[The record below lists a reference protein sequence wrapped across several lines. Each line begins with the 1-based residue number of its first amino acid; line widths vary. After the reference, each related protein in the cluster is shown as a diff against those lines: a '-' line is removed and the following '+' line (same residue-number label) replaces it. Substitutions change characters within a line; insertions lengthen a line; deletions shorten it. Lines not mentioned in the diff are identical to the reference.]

1 MKGVEESTVARNER
15 PVSASR
21 TTLSQVMLPEDAN
34 ADANVHGGTIMKF
47 ADTAA
52 AVAAIR
58 HCRSRVVT
66 ARVDGMDFVAPVYVG
81 NLVHVLASVNMAGKT
96 SMEVGVRIEAE
107 NARTG
112 EVRHVASA
120 YFVYV
125 SLDDEGKPAPIPG
138 LISETAEDRR
148 RLEDATQRQ
157 KARAQ
162 ARRQPHRAQTPT
174 TE

>member
-1 MKGVEESTVARNER
+1 M
-15 PVSASR
+15 
-21 TTLSQVMLPEDAN
+21 SQVMLPEDAN

-81 NLVHVLASVNMAGKT
+81 DLVHVMASVNLAGR
-96 SMEVGVRIEAE
+96 SSLEVGVRIEAE
-107 NARTG
+107 KIRMG

-120 YFVYV
+120 YFVFV
-125 SLDDEGKPAPIPG
+125 ALDEEGQPTTVPI
-138 LISETAEDRR
+138 LIPETDEDRR
-148 RLEDATQRQ
+148 RLIDATHRQTARKEARQR
-157 KARAQ
+157 ARA
-162 ARRQPHRAQTPT
+162 RAP
-174 TE
+174 ELG

>member
-1 MKGVEESTVARNER
+1 
-15 PVSASR
+15 
-21 TTLSQVMLPEDAN
+21 MLPEDAN

-81 NLVHVLASVNMAGKT
+81 DLVHVMASVNLAGKT
-96 SMEVGVRIEAE
+96 SLEVGVRIEAE
-107 NARTG
+107 KVRLG

-120 YFVYV
+120 YFVFV
-125 SLDDEGKPAPIPG
+125 ALDDEGRVTAVPYLTP
-138 LISETAEDRR
+138 ETDEDRR
-148 RLEDATQRQ
+148 RLTDATHRQ
-157 KARAQ
+157 HARQEARRRARA
-162 ARRQPHRAQTPT
+162 RIPGNKDG
-174 TE
+174 

>member
-1 MKGVEESTVARNER
+1 MERIER

-21 TTLSQVMLPEDAN
+21 TTMSQVMLPEDAN

-81 NLVHVLASVNMAGKT
+81 DLVHVMASVNLAGKT
-96 SMEVGVRIEAE
+96 SLEVGVRIEAE
-107 NARTG
+107 KIRLG

-120 YFVYV
+120 YFVFV
-125 SLDDEGKPAPIPG
+125 ALDDEGRVTTVPG
-138 LISETAEDRR
+138 LTPETDEDRR
-148 RLEDATQRQ
+148 RLIDATHRQ
-157 KARAQ
+157 NARQEARRRARA
-162 ARRQPHRAQTPT
+162 RTPGN
-174 TE
+174 EEG